1 MVPGAAPGGEQ
12 RAMMRRL
19 LQPFLVL
26 LALIFLIEAWLWDHL
41 EPVVARIVALIP
53 LRAFKAWLAA
63 CVDRLSPA
71 LTLVVFVIPLV
82 LLFPLKI
89 VEVWL
94 LAHHYWIAAI
104 ALIVASKF
112 IGVGVLAFIF
122 DVTRSKL
129 LQMVWFRNFY
139 ELILDIRR
147 RASELVAPV
156 TARIKS
162 MMAMLR
168 SGGSSR
174 WLRKIRRMRSR
185 AMHGRV

>member
-1 MVPGAAPGGEQ
+1 
-12 RAMMRRL
+12 MMRRL
-19 LQPFLVL
+19 LQPLWIL

-41 EPVVARIVALIP
+41 EPVVARAVAAVP
-53 LRAFKAWLAA
+53 LRAFKAWLARRVA
-63 CVDRLSPA
+63 GLSPP

-82 LLFPLKI
+82 LLFPLKL

-94 LAHHYWIAAI
+94 LTHHDWIAAI

-129 LQMVWFRNFY
+129 LQMAWFRRLY
-139 ELILDIRR
+139 EFILDIRS

-156 TARIKS
+156 TARIKA
-162 MMAMLR
+162 MAAVFR
-168 SGGSSR
+168 SGSSSR
-174 WLRKIRRMRSR
+174 WLRVIQRMRSR
-185 AMHGRV
+185 AHAK